1 MHSILT
7 PPGLDD
13 TLKIIT
19 YLFPKITR
27 RKNAFLAVCYSINNE
42 IKLQFVNQ
50 LAEFGG
56 LIGPGESKLDHF
68 FKCSEIFR
76 LHAIFHDA
84 FGFMRS
90 TYNVGP
96 GYVYALSDKPFFAN
110 SMLLGHITG
119 LTYWIVLKLYKN
131 SIYQEFSV

>member
-1 MHSILT
+1 MHTIVT
-7 PPGLDD
+7 PRESYD
-13 TLKIIT
+13 TLKMIM
-19 YLFPKITR
+19 YLFPKNTR

-42 IKLQFVNQ
+42 INLQFVNQ
-50 LAEFGG
+50 FSEFGS

-68 FKCSEIFR
+68 KCSKTFR

-96 GYVYALSDKPFFAN
+96 GYVYALSEKPFFAN
-110 SMLLGHITG
+110 SMLLRYITA

>member
-1 MHSILT
+1 MHTIVT
-7 PPGLDD
+7 PRELDD
-13 TLKIIT
+13 TLKMIT
-19 YLFPKITR
+19 YLFPKNTR
-27 RKNAFLAVCYSINNE
+27 CKNAFLAVCYSMNNE
-42 IKLQFVNQ
+42 INLQFVNKF
-50 LAEFGG
+50 AEFGG

-68 FKCSEIFR
+68 FKCSKIFR
-76 LHAIFHDA
+76 LHAFFHDA

-90 TYNVGP
+90 TYNVCP
-96 GYVYALSDKPFFAN
+96 GYVYALSEKPFFAN

>member
-1 MHSILT
+1 MHTIVT
-7 PPGLDD
+7 PRELDD
-13 TLKIIT
+13 TLKMIT
-19 YLFPKITR
+19 YLFPKNTR

-42 IKLQFVNQ
+42 INLQFVNQ
-50 LAEFGG
+50 FAGFGG
-56 LIGPGESKLDHF
+56 LIGPGESNLDHF
-68 FKCSEIFR
+68 FKCSKIFR
-76 LHAIFHDA
+76 LHAIFRDA

-96 GYVYALSDKPFFAN
+96 GYVHALSEKPFFAN

-119 LTYWIVLKLYKN
+119 LTYWIVLKLNKN

>member
-1 MHSILT
+1 MNTSVT
-7 PPGLDD
+7 PREIDD
-13 TLKIIT
+13 TLKKIT
-19 YLFPKITR
+19 CLFPKNTR
-27 RKNAFLAVCYSINNE
+27 RKNAFLAVSYSINNE
-42 IKLQFVNQ
+42 INLQFVNQ
-50 LAEFGG
+50 FAEFGG

-68 FKCSEIFR
+68 FKCSKIFR
-76 LHAIFHDA
+76 LHALFHDA

-96 GYVYALSDKPFFAN
+96 GYVYAISEKPLFAN

-131 SIYQEFSV
+131 SIYPEFSV

>member
-1 MHSILT
+1 MHSIVT
-7 PPGLDD
+7 PRELDD
-13 TLKIIT
+13 TLKMIT
-19 YLFPKITR
+19 YLFPKNTR
-27 RKNAFLAVCYSINNE
+27 RKNALLADCYSINNE
-42 IKLQFVNQ
+42 TNLQFVNQ
-50 LAEFGG
+50 FAEFGG
-56 LIGPGESKLDHF
+56 LIGKLDHF
-68 FKCSEIFR
+68 FKCSKIFR

>member
-1 MHSILT
+1 MHTIVT
-7 PPGLDD
+7 PRDD
-13 TLKIIT
+13 TLKMIT
-19 YLFPKITR
+19 YLFPKNTR

-42 IKLQFVNQ
+42 INLQFVNQ
-50 LAEFGG
+50 FAEFGG

-68 FKCSEIFR
+68 FKCSKTFR
-76 LHAIFHDA
+76 LHATFYDA

-90 TYNVGP
+90 NYNVGP
-96 GYVYALSDKPFFAN
+96 GYVYALSEKPFFAT

-131 SIYQEFSV
+131 SIYQEFSA

>member
-1 MHSILT
+1 MHTIVT
-7 PPGLDD
+7 PRELDD
-13 TLKIIT
+13 TLKMIT
-19 YLFPKITR
+19 YLFPKNTR

-42 IKLQFVNQ
+42 INLQFVNQ
-50 LAEFGG
+50 FAEFGG
-56 LIGPGESKLDHF
+56 LIGPCESKLDHF
-68 FKCSEIFR
+68 FKCSKIFR

-96 GYVYALSDKPFFAN
+96 GYVYALSEKPFFAN

>member
-1 MHSILT
+1 MHTIVT
-7 PPGLDD
+7 PRELDD
-13 TLKIIT
+13 TLKMKT
-19 YLFPKITR
+19 YLFPKNTR

-42 IKLQFVNQ
+42 ISLQFVNQ
-50 LAEFGG
+50 FAEFGG
-56 LIGPGESKLDHF
+56 LMGPGESKLVNF
-68 FKCSEIFR
+68 FKCSKIFR
-76 LHAIFHDA
+76 LHPIFHDA

-96 GYVYALSDKPFFAN
+96 GYVYALSEKPFFAN
-110 SMLLGHITG
+110 SMLLGYITG

>member
-1 MHSILT
+1 M
-7 PPGLDD
+7 
-13 TLKIIT
+13 IT
-19 YLFPKITR
+19 YLFPKNTR
-27 RKNAFLAVCYSINNE
+27 RKNAFLAVCYSINIE
-42 IKLQFVNQ
+42 INLQFVNQ
-50 LAEFGG
+50 FAEFGG

-68 FKCSEIFR
+68 FKCSKIFR

-96 GYVYALSDKPFFAN
+96 GYVYPLSEKPFFAN
-110 SMLLGHITG
+110 SKLLGHITG